1 GIAADDMGRIF
12 QPYFT
17 TKSSGNGLGLL
28 IVRRIVRAH
37 GGEIGIESTPG
48 KGVTVT
54 IRFPR
59 FDQRVRFLEAGD
71 SAQ

>member
-1 GIAADDMGRIF
+1 MGRIF

-17 TKSSGNGLGLL
+17 TKEGGTGLGLI

-37 GGEIGIESTPG
+37 GGETGIESTQG
-48 KGVTVT
+48 KGVRVT

-59 FDQRVRFLEAGD
+59 MDQRVRFLEAG
-71 SAQ
+71 SSH